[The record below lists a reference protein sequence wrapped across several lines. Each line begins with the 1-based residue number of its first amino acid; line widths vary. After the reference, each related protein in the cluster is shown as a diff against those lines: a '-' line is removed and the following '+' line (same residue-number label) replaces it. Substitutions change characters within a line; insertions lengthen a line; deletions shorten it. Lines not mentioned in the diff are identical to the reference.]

1 MLGAYRG
8 GEGARGGEGVD
19 KTCLEQVAFTLG
31 FEGWGE
37 LQQDVLFGG
46 KER

>member
-1 MLGAYRG
+1 MLGAYGVR
-8 GEGARGGEGVD
+8 EGVAG
-19 KTCLEQVAFTLG
+19 TFLGQAAFTLG